1 MTLYGGID
9 LHSNNNVVALTD
21 ESDRVVYRKRLANDV
36 ETVLAA
42 LAPYQA
48 AITGLVV
55 ESTYNWYWLVDAL
68 LEAGYRLHLANTA
81 AIVQYSGLKYSDDD
95 SDAAWLAKLLR
106 LGLLPEGYIY
116 PKAERAVR
124 DLLRR
129 RLRLVQQ
136 HTGNILAVQNLF
148 SRNRGRS
155 ISANAVRRLT
165 PESVAELVADP
176 NLALAIQSTVLAMR
190 GQQAAIE
197 LLEREAWRQTK
208 ETPAWR
214 ALLTV
219 SGIGRIL
226 GLTIVLETG
235 PIERFAGVGNYASYC
250 RCVSST
256 HVSNGKQK
264 GKGNT
269 KNGNKYLAWAYVEAA
284 NFAVRYNPQIKR
296 YDQRK
301 RAKTKGVVA
310 IKAVAHKL
318 ARACYHI
325 LRDGS
330 AFDVNRAFA

>member
-1 MTLYGGID
+1 M
-9 LHSNNNVVALTD
+9 
-21 ESDRVVYRKRLANDV
+21 
-36 ETVLAA
+36 
-42 LAPYQA
+42 
-48 AITGLVV
+48 
-55 ESTYNWYWLVDAL
+55 
-68 LEAGYRLHLANTA
+68 
-81 AIVQYSGLKYSDDD
+81 
-95 SDAAWLAKLLR
+95 
-106 LGLLPEGYIY
+106 LPEGYIY

-129 RLRLVQQ
+129 RLSLVHQ
-136 HTGNILAVQNLF
+136 HTANLLAVQNLF
-148 SRNRGRS
+148 SRNRGHS
-155 ISANAVRRLT
+155 LSANEARRLT
-165 PESVAELVADP
+165 PESVAELVTDP

-190 GQQAAIE
+190 AQQAAID

-208 ETPAWR
+208 ATQAWQP
-214 ALLTV
+214 LLTV

-250 RCVSST
+250 RCVGST

-296 YDQRK
+296 YYQRK

-330 AFDVNRAFA
+330 AFDVNRAFAGTGSGMPR

>member
-1 MTLYGGID
+1 MKLYGGID
-9 LHSNNNVVALTD
+9 LHSNNNVIALTD
-21 ESDRVVYRKRLANDV
+21 ESDRMVYRKRLANDV

-42 LAPYQA
+42 LAPYQD

-68 LEAGYRLHLANTA
+68 MEAGYRVHLANTA

-95 SDAAWLAKLLR
+95 TDAAWLAKLLR

-129 RLRLVQQ
+129 RQRLVQQ
-136 HTGNILAVQNLF
+136 HTANILAVQNLF

-155 ISANAVRRLT
+155 ISANEVRRLT
-165 PESVAELVADP
+165 PESVAELVADT
-176 NLALAIQSTVLAMR
+176 NLALAIQGTILAMR

-208 ETPAWR
+208 ATQAWR
-214 ALLTV
+214 PLQTV

-235 PIERFAGVGNYASYC
+235 PIERFAGVGHYASYC
-250 RCVSST
+250 RCVGSQ
-256 HVSNGKQK
+256 HVSNGRQK

-296 YDQRK
+296 YYQRK
-301 RAKTKGVVA
+301 RAKTKAVVA
-310 IKAVAHKL
+310 TKAVAHKL